1 MEEIRRCKN
10 CGARLLEHENYCPVC
25 GVIQEDEVSKDEI
38 IDVEKTAYDQGTEI
52 VKEEKKNYWKSP
64 IIWSIAIVLLIVST
78 IMNGYLD
85 KNPIEVTDSNKQSEK
100 AYNNSSITIKGQT
113 NQFAQATNNNMMGI
127 SYVNKDKAYIM
138 MNREMLVYDKDLNNR
153 ELVFDQY
160 LTSFS
165 EDDKYYYFLDENNDY
180 LRVEKITKK
189 EDILLTNVYYVHNLG
204 EKVYYQKDSDNESIH
219 CLDLTK
225 NEDKKIND
233 EVSYSLIIDEK
244 KQRIFYINK
253 ESELIS
259 IALDGSDRKAL
270 ASNTHIYTYDG
281 ENLYYINDKGVV
293 RCDLNGEHQDI
304 YENAN
309 LKMINIVDDHIVV
322 HDENVIYTMDLKGKK
337 VKKLYTIEATGE
349 LTFEVIGDKLLVLA
363 LTSQEQN
370 IGYEVVGLDGKR
382 HILESNDTPAIIGE
396 EI

>member
-25 GVIQEDEVSKDEI
+25 GVIQEDKT
-38 IDVEKTAYDQGTEI
+38 IDVEKTVYDQETEI
-52 VKEEKKNYWKSP
+52 IKEEKKNYWKSP

-78 IMNGYLD
+78 IVNGYLD
-85 KNPIEVTDSNKQSEK
+85 KNPIEVADSDKQSEK
-100 AYNNSSITIKGQT
+100 TYENSSITIAGQT

-138 MNREMLVYDKDLNNR
+138 MNRELLVYDKNLNNR
-153 ELVFDQY
+153 ELVFNQY

-165 EDDKYYYFLDENNDY
+165 EDDKYYYFLDENNNY
-180 LRVEKITKK
+180 LRVEKNTKN
-189 EDILLTNVYYVHNLG
+189 EDVLLTNVYYVHNLG

-233 EVSYSLIIDEK
+233 EISYSLIIDEK
-244 KQRIFYINK
+244 KERIFYINK

-270 ASNTHIYTYDG
+270 ASNTNIYTYDG
-281 ENLYYINDKGVV
+281 EYLYYINDKGVV
-293 RCDLNGEHQDI
+293 RCDLNGDHQDI

-322 HDENVIYTMDLKGKK
+322 HDENVIYTMNLKGEK
-337 VKKLYTIEATGE
+337 VKKLYTIESTGK

-363 LTSQEQN
+363 LTTQEQN

-382 HILESNDTPAIIGE
+382 HILESNDTPSIIGE

>member
-25 GVIQEDEVSKDEI
+25 GVIQEDKT
-38 IDVEKTAYDQGTEI
+38 IDVEKTVYDQETEI
-52 VKEEKKNYWKSP
+52 IKEEKKNYWKSP

-78 IMNGYLD
+78 IVNGYLD
-85 KNPIEVTDSNKQSEK
+85 KNPIEVADSDKQSEK
-100 AYNNSSITIKGQT
+100 TYENSSITIAGQT

-138 MNREMLVYDKDLNNR
+138 MNRELLVYDKNLNNR
-153 ELVFDQY
+153 ELVFNQY

-165 EDDKYYYFLDENNDY
+165 EDDKYYYFLDENNNY
-180 LRVEKITKK
+180 LRVEKNTKK
-189 EDILLTNVYYVHNLG
+189 EDVLLTNVYYVHNLG

-233 EVSYSLIIDEK
+233 EISYSLIIDEK
-244 KQRIFYINK
+244 KERIFYINK

-270 ASNTHIYTYDG
+270 ASNTNIYTYDG
-281 ENLYYINDKGVV
+281 EYLYYINDKGVV
-293 RCDLNGEHQDI
+293 RCDLNGDHQDI

-322 HDENVIYTMDLKGKK
+322 HDENVIYTMNLKGEK
-337 VKKLYTIEATGE
+337 VKKLYTIESTGK

-363 LTSQEQN
+363 LTTQEQN

-382 HILESNDTPAIIGE
+382 HILESNDTPSIIGE

>member
-25 GVIQEDEVSKDEI
+25 GVIQEDKT
-38 IDVEKTAYDQGTEI
+38 IDVEKTVYDQETEI
-52 VKEEKKNYWKSP
+52 IKEEKKNYWKSP

-78 IMNGYLD
+78 IVNGYLD
-85 KNPIEVTDSNKQSEK
+85 KNPIEVADSDKQSEK
-100 AYNNSSITIKGQT
+100 TYENSSITIAGQT

-138 MNREMLVYDKDLNNR
+138 MNREMLVYDKNLNNR
-153 ELVFDQY
+153 ELVFNQY

-165 EDDKYYYFLDENNDY
+165 EDDKYYYFLDENNNY
-180 LRVEKITKK
+180 LRVEKNTKN
-189 EDILLTNVYYVHNLG
+189 EDVLLTNVYYVHNLG

-219 CLDLTK
+219 CLDLAK

-233 EVSYSLIIDEK
+233 EISYSLIIDEK
-244 KQRIFYINK
+244 KERIFYINK

-270 ASNTHIYTYDG
+270 ASNTNIYTYDG
-281 ENLYYINDKGVV
+281 EYLYYINDKGVV
-293 RCDLNGEHQDI
+293 RCDLNGDHQDI

-322 HDENVIYTMDLKGKK
+322 HDENVIYTMNLKGEK
-337 VKKLYTIEATGE
+337 VKKLYTIESTGK

-363 LTSQEQN
+363 LTTQEQN
-370 IGYEVVGLDGKR
+370 IGYEIVGLDGKR
-382 HILESNDTPAIIGE
+382 HILESNDTPSIIGE

>member
-25 GVIQEDEVSKDEI
+25 GVIQEDKT
-38 IDVEKTAYDQGTEI
+38 IDVEKTVYDQETEI
-52 VKEEKKNYWKSP
+52 IKEEKKNYWKSP

-78 IMNGYLD
+78 IVNGYLD
-85 KNPIEVTDSNKQSEK
+85 KNPIEVADSDKQSEK
-100 AYNNSSITIKGQT
+100 TYENSSITIAGQT

-138 MNREMLVYDKDLNNR
+138 MNREMLVYDKNLNNR
-153 ELVFDQY
+153 ELVFNQY

-165 EDDKYYYFLDENNDY
+165 EDDKYYYFLDENNNY
-180 LRVEKITKK
+180 LRVEKNTKK
-189 EDILLTNVYYVHNLG
+189 EDVLLTNVYYVHNLG

-233 EVSYSLIIDEK
+233 EISYSLIIDEK
-244 KQRIFYINK
+244 KERIFYINK

-270 ASNTHIYTYDG
+270 ASNTNIYTYDG
-281 ENLYYINDKGVV
+281 EYLYYINDKGVV
-293 RCDLNGEHQDI
+293 RCDLNGDHQDI

-322 HDENVIYTMDLKGKK
+322 HDENVIYTMNLKGEK
-337 VKKLYTIEATGE
+337 VKKLYTIESTGK

-363 LTSQEQN
+363 LTTQEQN

-382 HILESNDTPAIIGE
+382 HILESNDTPSIIGE

>member
-189 EDILLTNVYYVHNLG
+189 RIYY
-204 EKVYYQKDSDNESIH
+204 
-219 CLDLTK
+219 
-225 NEDKKIND
+225 
-233 EVSYSLIIDEK
+233 
-244 KQRIFYINK
+244 
-253 ESELIS
+253 
-259 IALDGSDRKAL
+259 
-270 ASNTHIYTYDG
+270 
-281 ENLYYINDKGVV
+281 
-293 RCDLNGEHQDI
+293 
-304 YENAN
+304 
-309 LKMINIVDDHIVV
+309 
-322 HDENVIYTMDLKGKK
+322 
-337 VKKLYTIEATGE
+337 
-349 LTFEVIGDKLLVLA
+349 
-363 LTSQEQN
+363 
-370 IGYEVVGLDGKR
+370 
-382 HILESNDTPAIIGE
+382 
-396 EI
+396 